1 MEKITI
7 IFVVLLLISSCK
19 FSKTFEGGF
28 QCNKPEDCDPRGC
41 RVYSHLVCK
50 NRKCTCGQ
58 GALIGDLCT
67 GVRDC
72 VRNGCPPNNHVICNR
87 HAGVYEGVCLCIP

>member
-1 MEKITI
+1 MEKLTI
-7 IFVVLLLISSCK
+7 IFFVLLLISSCMIMK
-19 FSKTFEGGF
+19 SEGRY

-41 RVYSHLVCK
+41 RGYTHPVCK
-50 NRKCTCGQ
+50 NRRCTCDL
-58 GALIGDLCT
+58 LIGNICT

-87 HAGVYEGVCLCIP
+87 YAGVYEGACLCIPN

>member
-1 MEKITI
+1 MK
-7 IFVVLLLISSCK
+7 S
-19 FSKTFEGGF
+19 EGGF

-87 HAGVYEGVCLCIP
+87 HAGVYEGVCLCIPIPKLIYLSGT